1 MSLAPDIRDAI
12 GAVVGARGIIEPGPD
27 MIPYLVEERAMWQGA
42 CELVVRPS
50 TTEEVSRIVSICAA
64 HSVPIVPLGGNT
76 GLVGGG
82 VAQGGI
88 IVSLGRMNQIRALDA
103 ANHTLTAEAGCVLA
117 NLQAA
122 AEDANCLFPL
132 SLAAEGTCQIGGNL
146 STNAGGVQVL
156 RYGNARDLTLGL
168 EVVLA
173 DGRIWDGLRGLRK
186 DNTGYDL
193 KQLFIGAEG
202 TLGII
207 TAAVLKLYPKS
218 HDKATALVAS
228 TGVGPAMALFQRIRD
243 ACGDSL
249 TACELIDYNSL
260 EFVLRNIPGTKDP
273 CAERHPYYV
282 LIELTNPRPAAALG
296 AALEQVL
303 ADAYEDG
310 LIVDAAIATS
320 ESQAQEFWHIR
331 ESVPEAQ
338 KPEGASIKHDIA
350 VPISRVADYVEQAI
364 ASVTDA
370 IPGVRPVVFG
380 HLGDGNVHFNLSQ
393 PEGADPAKFLT
404 QRGEI
409 NRIVYDLSAQM
420 NGSFSAE
427 HGVGL
432 LKREEMMHYKGEI
445 ETDLMRSLK
454 RALDPHNIMNPGK
467 IV

>member
-12 GAVVGARGIIEPGPD
+12 QAVVGPRGVIEPGPD

-50 TTEEVSRIVSICAA
+50 TSEEVSRIVSICAA
-64 HSVPIVPLGGNT
+64 RSVPIVPLGGNT

-103 ANHTLTAEAGCVLA
+103 ANHTLTVEAGCVLA

-122 AEDANCLFPL
+122 AEDADCLFPL

-218 HDKATALVAS
+218 HDRATALVAS

-249 TACELIDYNSL
+249 TACELIDDNSL
-260 EFVLRNIPGTKDP
+260 EFVLRNIPGTRAP

-303 ADAYEDG
+303 ADAFEDG
-310 LIVDAAIATS
+310 IIVDAAIATS

-331 ESVPEAQ
+331 ESMPEAQ

-432 LKREEMMHYKGEI
+432 LKRDEMMHYKDEV

-454 RALDPHNIMNPGK
+454 RALDPNNIMNPGK